1 MNRRRAWVLGGV
13 VAALLVAGAAVWLWQ
28 ASSGIPSPTATPTV
42 TSSPTPDPDLDSQ
55 ALAQQA
61 LDDHLE
67 DCTSARVIE
76 GVMPDGCGIRIPWG
90 TEFAAVDDARFRI
103 EQLPVLTLTDDGF
116 IAEGGILVA
125 TVSGTGQGGSPRTE
139 TYRTESWTL
148 RGDVTV
154 EDGDVDLD
162 VW

>member
-1 MNRRRAWVLGGV
+1 MNRRLAWTIGGG

-28 ASSGIPSPTATPTV
+28 ASSDIPSARATPTA
-42 TSSPTPDPDLDSQ
+42 TSSPTPDADPR

-67 DCTSARVIE
+67 DCTSAVVTD
-76 GVMPDGCGIRIPWG
+76 GVVPEGCGIRIPWG
-90 TEFAAVDDARFRI
+90 TEFAAVDDVRFRV
-103 EQLPVLTLTDDGF
+103 ERMPVLELTDDGF

-125 TVSGTGQGGSPRTE
+125 TGSGTGQDGSPRTE
-139 TYRTESWTL
+139 TYRTDSWTL
-148 RGDVTV
+148 RGDASV